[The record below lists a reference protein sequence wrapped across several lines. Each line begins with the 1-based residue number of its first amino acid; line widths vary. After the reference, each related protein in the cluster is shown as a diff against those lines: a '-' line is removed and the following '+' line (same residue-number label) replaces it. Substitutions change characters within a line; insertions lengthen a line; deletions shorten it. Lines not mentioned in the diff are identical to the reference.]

1 MVKQI
6 KNNPERCVVLQK
18 VRECSIKSNDEKKML
33 CCRYVVIRS
42 LKMNRT
48 EMLETIASHLQIQTQ
63 RNGTEKL
70 TSQD

>member
-1 MVKQI
+1 M

-18 VRECSIKSNDEKKML
+18 VRECSIKSNGEKKML
-33 CCRYVVIRS
+33 CCRYLVIRP

-48 EMLETIASHLQIQTQ
+48 EMLETIANHLQIQTQ

>member
-1 MVKQI
+1 MMK
-6 KNNPERCVVLQK
+6 
-18 VRECSIKSNDEKKML
+18 KKML
-33 CCRYVVIRS
+33 CCRYVVIRP